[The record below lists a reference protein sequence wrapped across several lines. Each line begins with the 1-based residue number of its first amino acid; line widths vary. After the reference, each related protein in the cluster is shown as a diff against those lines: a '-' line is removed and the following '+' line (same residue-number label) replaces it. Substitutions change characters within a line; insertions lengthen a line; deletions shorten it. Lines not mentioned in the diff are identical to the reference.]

1 MIIFLPPSQMQAAPV
16 PARPLHAM
24 LEALENLPEAI
35 TDRRPGRVPRD
46 AAAAARVWSRTG
58 SALMPHMAA
67 GDQPALAK
75 AMAGLQA
82 RDPKAAALAALDA
95 QDLLLKLVPPGRDH
109 ELRRADQ
116 DGMRAWI
123 QADAGHWDAVPDLDA
138 AFAWLRAHDGGRH
151 SRAVAAVTR
160 ELAAF
165 DTARKARAT
174 ASALRAAQRL
184 LDLVDVLEKP

>member
-1 MIIFLPPSQMQAAPV
+1 MFFLLPPAQLQAAPA
-16 PARPLHAM
+16 PARPLHEV
-24 LEALENLPEAI
+24 LEALENLPEAL

-46 AAAAARVWSRTG
+46 ADAAARVWSRTEG
-58 SALMPHMAA
+58 ALKPHVAA
-67 GDQPALAK
+67 GDRPALAR

-82 RDPKAAALAALDA
+82 RDPREAGLAALDA

-123 QADAGHWDAVPDLDA
+123 QVDAGRWDAVPDLDA

-151 SRAVAAVTR
+151 PRAVAAVTQ

-165 DTARKARAT
+165 DAARQARA
-174 ASALRAAQRL
+174 AAPALRAAQRL